1 MKYSKIILI
10 VSALFFITILLMAD
24 NVILKIAAFVL
35 LLLSVSYLFILLDK
49 DKKIFPQG
57 LEEDNT
63 AAEMATEETGDENT
77 VKERAEVDLDKL
89 DEGFRI
95 VERGTKVLTERNL
108 GSIGNKKGN
117 PQDETDESI
126 RKFKDLSTEPYP
138 KDVAATQQLSFL
150 IERLLII
157 VRELFTA
164 HTAVFFWY
172 DKAHS
177 LLSIQ
182 SASSASD
189 SIRKEKLDI
198 QADVLGRI
206 IKEEA
211 PNMLSDMPGVT
222 EQENFRYYNS
232 PQKIKSFLG
241 VPVFHDSN
249 LVGILA
255 VDSKAPDA
263 FGIEQ
268 MYSLGRFVR
277 LVTVLID
284 LFAQKHN
291 ESVAQKRVEGFSGF
305 LHDINRL
312 SDETDIFKS
321 IAKMS
326 SRLVEADCFTL
337 VAYNAEE
344 HQYKAVV
351 VNNPHDYSYIQE
363 GDNIDLRSSMAGTAI
378 SSGSQVNIGEMTE
391 VKVARFK
398 SDEMIVLDG
407 SFLITPIIFD
417 NEVLGLLCHESVK
430 KNSFGSSDVKF
441 LHHIATMIGVVL
453 HFNNSARHFRKL
465 AAIDPVTGFYSS
477 HFFYRRS
484 MEEIQKAEILGLN
497 ASVLMIKIDEARHK
511 EELDDSS
518 NHSAVTEQI
527 SISLAEF
534 ADPFK
539 FFGKIDDLSIG
550 MFILN
555 KTREETA
562 LIAEKI
568 RLQISRTAVQLN
580 GKSTTFTT
588 SIGVVTVKSNADLDA
603 ILYDLKTAV
612 KKGSSSG
619 GNKVLQL

>member
-1 MKYSKIILI
+1 
-10 VSALFFITILLMAD
+10 MAH

-63 AAEMATEETGDENT
+63 AAEMATEETGDEET

-222 EQENFRYYNS
+222 EQENFRYYTS

-363 GDNIDLRSSMAGTAI
+363 GDNIDLHSSMAGTAI

-484 MEEIQKAEILGLN
+484 MEEIQKADILGLN

-518 NHSAVTEQI
+518 NHNAVTEQI

>member
-10 VSALFFITILLMAD
+10 VSALFFITILLMAH

-63 AAEMATEETGDENT
+63 AAEMATEETGDEET

-222 EQENFRYYNS
+222 EQENFRYYTS

-363 GDNIDLRSSMAGTAI
+363 GDNIDLHSSMAGTAI

-484 MEEIQKAEILGLN
+484 MEEIQKADILGLN

-518 NHSAVTEQI
+518 NHNAVTEQI

>member
-10 VSALFFITILLMAD
+10 VLALCFIAILLMAD

-35 LLLSVSYLFILLDK
+35 LLLSVSYLFVLLDK

-63 AAEMATEETGDENT
+63 AAEMATEETGDEET

-222 EQENFRYYNS
+222 EQENFRYYTS

-484 MEEIQKAEILGLN
+484 MEEIQKADILGLN

-511 EELDDSS
+511 EELDDSA
-518 NHSAVTEQI
+518 NHNAVTEQI